1 MSGFKNRLARLYA
14 SSRWSQLAITATTI
28 LMTFIVVSA
37 LFILIG
43 RDPLKAM
50 YSFFQGSGLGL
61 KPSYTKQ
68 GGILSDFFS
77 FLGILA
83 PMLLASL
90 GVVIGLKGGLF
101 NIGVSGQMLFSGF
114 MATIL
119 VGYANFSPAVSILLI
134 LIVGLVCGGLIG
146 AFIGWLKYRF
156 NIHEVVSSIMI
167 NYIVSYATG
176 YFIKTKYVD
185 PIIRSSRAVKPNARL
200 AISNVK
206 LAGQTIEIPIGIVIA
221 LLAAFLIKFFF
232 DRMVPGF
239 EIKMVGHNRECAE
252 YAGVRINR
260 VMIRS
265 LMFSGML
272 AGLAGVTYYLG
283 YYRTMT
289 PKDLASLG
297 FDSIAVALLGNLNP
311 LGCIFSSFL
320 ITIFQKGAVY
330 MGSATGVVRE
340 IASVITGILLLFSSL
355 GDFIKAKA
363 ESYSQQM
370 TFERESRE
378 EAER

>member
-134 LIVGLVCGGLIG
+134 LIVGLVSERAARDQQCETRRPDDRDSDRDSNR
-146 AFIGWLKYRF
+146 AFGR
-156 NIHEVVSSIMI
+156 VS
-167 NYIVSYATG
+167 
-176 YFIKTKYVD
+176 
-185 PIIRSSRAVKPNARL
+185 
-200 AISNVK
+200 
-206 LAGQTIEIPIGIVIA
+206 
-221 LLAAFLIKFFF
+221 
-232 DRMVPGF
+232 
-239 EIKMVGHNRECAE
+239 H
-252 YAGVRINR
+252 
-260 VMIRS
+260 
-265 LMFSGML
+265 
-272 AGLAGVTYYLG
+272 
-283 YYRTMT
+283 
-289 PKDLASLG
+289 
-297 FDSIAVALLGNLNP
+297 
-311 LGCIFSSFL
+311 
-320 ITIFQKGAVY
+320 
-330 MGSATGVVRE
+330 
-340 IASVITGILLLFSSL
+340 
-355 GDFIKAKA
+355 
-363 ESYSQQM
+363 
-370 TFERESRE
+370 
-378 EAER
+378 